1 MAKKSEKKTIVIHN
15 IKSTNYRQVHIDGAH
30 GGITPN
36 GFINVNFFGQRAAIP
51 KGTEFSIN
59 ELGELKDAI
68 KDIDGSKSGIV
79 REFEFGA
86 YMDIN
91 TCISIKNFLEMKIE
105 EFKQLT
111 NQI

>member
-1 MAKKSEKKTIVIHN
+1 
-15 IKSTNYRQVHIDGAH
+15 
-30 GGITPN
+30 
-36 GFINVNFFGQRAAIP
+36 
-51 KGTEFSIN
+51 
-59 ELGELKDAI
+59 LGELKDAI